1 MFLHTKKEFFW
12 HHRVKLTP
20 LGRRTSF
27 LSKRHPNIF
36 YQQTEPAE
44 EIQVP
49 QGTKPTKP
57 FSSFSMRLWLSSPTQ
72 RHLGTLA
79 KLEMRHSHNEQAG
92 LGIIFLFTGSRL
104 LGSQTLGQGKDT
116 GLGSHHILLHQE
128 KPEGWSGENSS
139 ALSGMQHQQ
148 GTVWFPQHLKKRKK
162 QKRTQKLS
170 RAERKHCTEK
180 TKN

>member
-1 MFLHTKKEFFW
+1 M
-12 HHRVKLTP
+12 KLTP

-27 LSKRHPNIF
+27 LPKRHPNIF

-79 KLEMRHSHNEQAG
+79 KLEMRHSHNKQPG
-92 LGIIFLFTGSRL
+92 LGIIFVFTGSRL

-116 GLGSHHILLHQE
+116 GLGSHHTLLHQ
-128 KPEGWSGENSS
+128 KKNQRVDQGKTLLPSQEGSISREQCDSHNIW
-139 ALSGMQHQQ
+139 
-148 GTVWFPQHLKKRKK
+148 KRKQTNK
-162 QKRTQKLS
+162 KTQQSQEQTLH
-170 RAERKHCTEK
+170 RKD
-180 TKN
+180 